1 MRRDVILADQVG
13 VAQHTDELDGL
24 PVFWREREEPDDAAA
39 ARSGE
44 PGRRAGG
51 NAAGTVALYL
61 HDAPLSA
68 DEWAPFL
75 AAETG
80 PAVAVDLPGFGRSGK
95 PGSLPYDLPF
105 YDAWLERFLD
115 WRGLDRVHLVMH
127 GWGALGL
134 LLAQRAPERID
145 RLVLIAPVPFLP
157 GFRWHRAARL
167 WRTPIVGELVVGAT
181 TRRRF
186 RRALP
191 PELAEDA
198 WRQFDPGTQRAL
210 LRLHRNAPEH
220 VLALAGE
227 HLGDISPPAL
237 IACGESDPYIDADFA
252 DAYGARMPGATVV
265 RIAAAGHWPWLDD
278 HELAGRVVA
287 FLRG

>member
-1 MRRDVILADQVG
+1 
-13 VAQHTDELDGL
+13 VAVAEHTEELDGL
-24 PVFWREREEPDDAAA
+24 PVFWREREAPDDAAA
-39 ARSGE
+39 ARPGE
-44 PGRRAGG
+44 PGWQAGG
-51 NAAGTVALYL
+51 LAAETTALYL
-61 HDAPLSA
+61 HDVPLSA

-80 PAVAVDLPGFGRSGK
+80 PAVAVDLPGFGRTGK

-134 LLAQRAPERID
+134 LLAQRLPERVE
-145 RLVLIAPVPFLP
+145 RVVLIAPVPLFP

-167 WRTPIVGELVVGAT
+167 WRVPVLGELAVGAT
-181 TRRRF
+181 TRRLF
-186 RRALP
+186 GRALP
-191 PELAEDA
+191 PSLRDEA

-210 LRLHRNAPEH
+210 LRLHRNTGES
-220 VLALAGE
+220 ALARMGM
-227 HLGDISPPAL
+227 HLADIPGPSL
-237 IACGESDPYIDADFA
+237 IACGSSDPYFDEQFA
-252 DAYGARMPGATVV
+252 DAYGARMPGAIVV
-265 RIAAAGHWPWLDD
+265 RLNAAGHWPWLDEPD
-278 HELAGRVVA
+278 LVARVVA

>member
-1 MRRDVILADQVG
+1 MSRHVILAAHVT
-13 VAQHTDELDGL
+13 VAEHTEELDGL
-24 PVFWREREEPDDAAA
+24 PVFWRER
-39 ARSGE
+39 SGT
-44 PGRRAGG
+44 
-51 NAAGTVALYL
+51 GTTALYL
-61 HDAPLSA
+61 HDVPLSA

-75 AAETG
+75 SAETG

-95 PGSLPYDLPF
+95 PGSLPYDPPF

-134 LLAQRAPERID
+134 LLAQRLPARVD

-167 WRTPIVGELVVGAT
+167 WRLPVVGELVVGAT

-186 RRALP
+186 QRALP
-191 PELAEDA
+191 PSLREAA
-198 WRQFDPGTQRAL
+198 WRHFDPGTQRAL
-210 LRLHRNAPEH
+210 LRLHRNVEEST
-220 VLALAGE
+220 LASLGMHLA
-227 HLGDISPPAL
+227 DIPGTSL
-237 IACGESDPYIDADFA
+237 ILCGARDQYIGAEFA
-252 DAYGARMPGATVV
+252 DAFEARMPRATVV

-278 HELAGRVVA
+278 TGVVEMVVG